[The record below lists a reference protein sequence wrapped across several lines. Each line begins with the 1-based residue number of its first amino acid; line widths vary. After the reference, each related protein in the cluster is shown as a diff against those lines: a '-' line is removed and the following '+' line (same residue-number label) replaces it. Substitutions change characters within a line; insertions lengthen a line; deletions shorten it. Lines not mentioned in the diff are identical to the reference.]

1 MYRCGEVA
9 GRLSHFWECAVKS
22 IYVGNLASDA
32 TEDQL
37 SALFSEH
44 GAVKRVVVV
53 KDRFTGESRGFG
65 FVDMENDGEAMNAIQ
80 AVNGK
85 ELNGRALKVNE
96 ARPQTEKPQGGR
108 GGGRP
113 RSGGGRGPR
122 GGSRE

>member
-1 MYRCGEVA
+1 
-9 GRLSHFWECAVKS
+9 VKS

-37 SALFSEH
+37 KTLFSEH
-44 GAVKRVVVV
+44 GAVKRVAIV

-65 FVDMENDGEAMNAIQ
+65 FIDMENDSEAMAAIA

-96 ARPQTEKPQGGR
+96 ARPQAAKPQGGR

-113 RSGGGRGPR
+113 RGGRGPR
-122 GGSRE
+122 GGSGE

>member
-1 MYRCGEVA
+1 M
-9 GRLSHFWECAVKS
+9 KS

-32 TEDQL
+32 SEDQL
-37 SALFSEH
+37 QTLFSEH
-44 GAVKRVVVV
+44 GAVKRVVIV

-96 ARPQTEKPQGGR
+96 ARPQAAKPQGGR

-113 RSGGGRGPR
+113 RGGRGPR
-122 GGSRE
+122 GGSGE